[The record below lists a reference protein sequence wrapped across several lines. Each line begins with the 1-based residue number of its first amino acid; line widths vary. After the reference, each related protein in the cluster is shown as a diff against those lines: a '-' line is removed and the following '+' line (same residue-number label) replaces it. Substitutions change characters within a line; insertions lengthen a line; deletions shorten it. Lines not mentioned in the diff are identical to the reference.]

1 MSKSATITETALTN
15 MILREAS
22 RFIGLREIR
31 PNARWDNPATPGI
44 DTALCLELREMMRP
58 APWQE
63 GWAYCAAFCEGVVV
77 SALRRTGATDEQIR
91 RFSRTMN
98 AHVLSSFNGFNAL
111 KLTTMEP
118 TPGAIWF
125 AQHGS
130 TTSGHAGFVT
140 SRAGVRMGTIEA
152 NTSLDPSSP
161 SREREGDWI
170 TTRLRHT
177 NNNGRLTTRGFLPVA
192 NLIKLIG

>member
-1 MSKSATITETALTN
+1 MSKISHTALTN

-58 APWQE
+58 APWQD

-77 SALRRTGATDEQIR
+77 SALTKVGASPDQIR
-91 RFSRTMN
+91 RFSKVMN
-98 AHVLSSFNGFNAL
+98 AHVLSSFNGFASQG
-111 KLTTMEP
+111 LTEPRP

-125 AQHGS
+125 ARHGL
-130 TTSGHAGFVT
+130 TTSGHAGIVT
-140 SRAGVRMGTIEA
+140 ALEGSRMATIEA

-161 SREREGDWI
+161 SKEREGDWI
-170 TTRLRHT
+170 TNRMRNT
-177 NNNGRLTTRGFLPVA
+177 NTNGRLVTRGFLPVA